1 MKDIIDSI
9 IHSLKDINGLEAIVL
24 GGSRAKG
31 THSPDS
37 DIDIGLYYDKET
49 IDLPLLEKR
58 AQELDQDHRE
68 NLLSKPGEWG
78 KWVDGGCWLTIGNI
92 PVDFILRDVSRVKK
106 AIEECREGIVSPHY
120 QTGHPHA
127 YFNAMYMGELA
138 ICKML
143 WNQNDEIFRLKA
155 LAEEYPQKLKK
166 ELIRFFSFEAGFS
179 QMLAEKSIA
188 EDDVY
193 YVSAHLVRSISSL
206 NQVLFALN
214 EQYCINEKKAVKMID
229 GFSISPDHYKEKV
242 DTIFSL
248 SGTDLPGACDHLKRL
263 INEVDLLL

>member
-9 IHSLKDINGLEAIVL
+9 IRSLKDINGLEAIVL

-78 KWVDGGCWLTIGNI
+78 KWVNGGCWITIGNI

-143 WNQNDEIFRLKA
+143 WNQDDEILRLKA

-188 EDDVY
+188 GDDVY
-193 YVSAHLVRSISSL
+193 YVSAHLVRSISAL
-206 NQVLFALN
+206 NQILFALN

-229 GFSISPDHYKEKV
+229 GFSISPNHYKEKV
-242 DTIFSL
+242 DAIFSL
-248 SGTDLPGACDHLKRL
+248 SGTDLFGAYDHLKRL